1 MLLPPAHILQ
11 KGHPRVGG
19 VPRSPL
25 LSGDSGWGTVVV
37 QGSHVPSPLA
47 PAPLPGS
54 LAVQGACGCQLGGK
68 DQGVTLTLRT
78 TPGASPHAN
87 TRSTHGL
94 STRSPGIRGVLHSL
108 GLILGVFG
116 WGKRGF
122 LLGTGRCTPSLHPI
136 TVGAELQPQLCHAE
150 EESSVC
156 FFWGGLRFFGH
167 PWAAWTSAASRGD
180 IPQCSQQAP
189 AASRCSLLS

>member
-1 MLLPPAHILQ
+1 M
-11 KGHPRVGG
+11 
-19 VPRSPL
+19 PRSPL
-25 LSGDSGWGTVVV
+25 LSGDSGRGTVVV
-37 QGSHVPSPLA
+37 EGSHVPSPLA

-54 LAVQGACGCQLGGK
+54 LPVQGACGCQLGGK

-94 STRSPGIRGVLHSL
+94 STRSPGFRGVPHSL